1 MNKLYLTKHAILR
14 LQQRGIS
21 TDIVEFIYEHGEKI
35 RDHQSYRYFF
45 TKKALKNISE
55 IKEYEYFIKK
65 NDKQLNKVT
74 LIVDKDVLITAMHN
88 TKRIKKNK
96 NNKRKH
102 LFKRLH

>member
-1 MNKLYLTKHAILR
+1 MNKLYKTKHARLR

-21 TDIVEFIYEHGEKI
+21 TNVAEFIFEHGEKI

-45 TKKALKNISE
+45 TKRALKSFSGN
-55 IKEYEYFIKK
+55 KDYKDFVKK
-65 NDKQLNKVT
+65 NDKQLSKVAI
-74 LIVDKDVLITAMHN
+74 IVNKDVLITAMHN

-102 LFKRLH
+102 RYRTIH

>member
-1 MNKLYLTKHAILR
+1 MIILNKTKHAELR

-21 TDIVEFIYEHGEKI
+21 TNVAEFIFKHGEKI

-45 TKKALKNISE
+45 TKRALKGFSE
-55 IKEYEYFIKK
+55 NKEYKDFVKK
-65 NDKQLNKVT
+65 NDKQLRKVAI
-74 LIVDKDVLITAMHN
+74 IVDKDVLITAMHN

-102 LFKRLH
+102 LYRRVH

>member
-1 MNKLYLTKHAILR
+1 MKKLYKTKHAVLR

-21 TDIVEFIYEHGEKI
+21 NDVAEFIYEHGDKI

-55 IKEYEYFIKK
+55 TKEYENFIKK
-65 NDKQLNKVT
+65 NDKQLNKVA
-74 LIVDKDVLITAMHN
+74 LIVDNDVLITAMHS
-88 TKRIKKNK
+88 TKRVKKNK

-102 LFKRLH
+102 LFNKLH